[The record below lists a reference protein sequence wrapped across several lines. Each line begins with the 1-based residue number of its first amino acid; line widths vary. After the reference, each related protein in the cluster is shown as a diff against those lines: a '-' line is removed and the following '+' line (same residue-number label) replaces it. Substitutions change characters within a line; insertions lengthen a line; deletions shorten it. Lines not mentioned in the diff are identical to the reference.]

1 MSQPANEIVLH
12 NTSVM
17 MKPIK
22 PMKTHETTVL
32 QTYQQ
37 QLEIQAV
44 EKERKAK
51 NILLMAIPKEHMRDL
66 WIGLCKRDLKP
77 SELVPEGLEKG
88 YDRFQQ
94 LLSQLEAHGAEV
106 STEDANHKFLRS
118 LPPAC
123 KGDNMMEIK
132 RETSRIILHQE
143 KLGSKRR
150 FIWLTQTMDD
160 GIVQMGE
167 TTEVEETNHG
177 THGYQLKYEDV
188 FNGGPQEPEP
198 NVSDDRSSEYSTCQ
212 SNDSAGSIG
221 TSSEHFVDPESENSS
236 VPPEVYVSTPI
247 TSNEKG
253 VSDPKS
259 KEVEP
264 SCVSHIKTPRQPIK
278 DQATPNVNRKN
289 WNAMME
295 RELGEGYSFTKKKC
309 FVCGSLSHLI
319 KDCDYYEKKM
329 AREAEVKKQ
338 RVFNTGNGV
347 AKPVWTNANRVNHS
361 NKFVPRSVQLNA
373 GRPNINS
380 VRPNINTGRKNVNPV
395 RPRVNTGS
403 SNVNTVRSS
412 QPVPT
417 KTSNSFSPK
426 RPQVNQF
433 NQRRHF
439 SKSHSPVSRPIVR
452 NTARMTY
459 SHAVKGNWGSAVKTS
474 AGYNWRNSNSNCDS
488 GPTFIRTVNAK
499 GPQGRPKPE
508 KAWVTRINWRILKN
522 SMGDLLPLE
531 VAKATY
537 LHKVLF
543 TKTECL
549 VVSSDFKM
557 PDENQILLKVP
568 RHHNMYSFDMK
579 TPTPAKGF
587 ACLIAKATS
596 DESKLWHRRL
606 GHINFKNLN
615 KLVKGNL
622 VRGLPSKVFKNDHTC
637 VACHKGKQHRASCKA
652 KLERLITEPLH
663 TLHMDLFG
671 PTSVKSINH
680 ASYCLVI
687 TDDCTRFSWVFFL
700 ASKDETSGIL
710 QNFIRQIENQLS
722 HRVKIIRSDNGT
734 EFKNRDMLEFCG
746 NKGIKQE
753 YSNART
759 PQQNGV
765 AERMNR
771 TLIEAART
779 MLADSL
785 LPTTFWAEAVSTA
798 CYIFNRILLVYWKV
812 DGKSDEGFLV
822 GYSLN
827 SKAYRVYNLVTKRV
841 EVNLHVNFLEDKPNV
856 KGVGYRWMFD
866 IDYLTDSMNYI
877 PKKASSTDSSEDNP
891 KILAFRRELE
901 EIALKHLG
909 KVSENTTTSTPSVN
923 TGSEPVNTEGVIT
936 DFNSL
941 PTEIEVSPAPTL
953 RIHNIHPKSQI
964 LGDPKSAVQTQSKVQ
979 QKSGA
984 HALFSFIQK
993 QQRNNHKDQQHCLF
1007 ACFLSQE
1014 EPKKISEAL
1023 QDDSWVQAMQE
1034 ELLQFKLQQ
1043 VWVLVDLPHGM
1054 KVIGTK
1060 WVYRNKRDER
1070 GVVVRNKARLV
1081 AQGYTQEEGI
1091 DYDEVFAPVARIEA
1105 IRLFLAFASFMGFIV
1120 YQMDVKSAF
1129 LYGTIDEEVYVS
1141 QPPGFVD
1148 PDHPKKVYK
1157 VVKALY
1163 GLHQAPRAWYATLS
1177 TFLEK
1182 HGYKRGTIDKTLFI
1196 KRDKKDIM
1204 LVQVYVDD
1212 IIFGSTK
1219 KSWCDEFEALMKSR
1233 FQMSSMGEL
1242 TFFLGLQVKQNKA
1255 GIFISQD
1262 KYVAEI
1268 LKKFDLVNVKTA
1280 ITPMETKVALTKDE
1294 EAVDVD
1300 VHLYRSMIGSLMYLT
1315 ASRPDIMYAVCVC
1328 SRFQV
1333 TPKTSHLNAVKRIF
1347 KYLKGKPHLGL
1358 WYPRESPFD
1367 LEAFS
1372 DSDYGGSNLDRKS
1385 TTGGC
1390 QFLGQRLISWQ
1401 CKKQT
1406 IVATSTT
1413 EAEYVAAANCCGQ
1426 VLWVQNQLL
1435 DYGFNFMNTKIHID
1449 NESTICI
1456 VKNPVYHSKTK
1467 HIEIRH
1473 HFIRDC
1479 YEKKL
1484 ISVEKIHTDL
1494 NVADLLTKPFDGPRF
1509 NYLVVSIGMINT

>member
-1 MSQPANEIVLH
+1 
-12 NTSVM
+12 
-17 MKPIK
+17 MK
-22 PMKTHETTVL
+22 
-32 QTYQQ
+32 
-37 QLEIQAV
+37 AV
-44 EKERKAK
+44 KEKEQLKKTLDSWKDSSK
-51 NILLMAIPKEHMRDL
+51 NL
-66 WIGLCKRDLKP
+66 WRLINSGMSSSSKLGL
-77 SELVPEGLEKG
+77 G
-88 YDRFQQ
+88 Y
-94 LLSQLEAHGAEV
+94 
-106 STEDANHKFLRS
+106 
-118 LPPAC
+118 
-123 KGDNMMEIK
+123 EIK
-132 RETSRIILHQE
+132 SNNEVPSYE
-143 KLGSKRR
+143 EEMR
-150 FIWLTQTMDD
+150 FS
-160 GIVQMGE
+160 
-167 TTEVEETNHG
+167 
-177 THGYQLKYEDV
+177 V
-188 FNGGPQEPEP
+188 FNCTEEDSGPIESEPS
-198 NVSDDRSSEYSTCQ
+198 VSDDRSSEYSTCQ
-212 SNDSAGSIG
+212 SNDSAGYIG
-221 TSSEHFVDPESENSS
+221 TSTEHSIDLESEISR
-236 VPPEVYVSTPI
+236 VPQEVYVPKPI
-247 TSNEKG
+247 TTNEKVTHG
-253 VSDPKS
+253 RPESALS

-264 SCVSHIKTPRQPIK
+264 SCVTHIKTPRQPIK
-278 DQATPNVNRKN
+278 DQETPKVNRKN

-329 AREAEVKKQ
+329 AREAEFKKQ

-347 AKPVWTNANRVNHS
+347 AKPVWTNANRVNHA
-361 NKFVPRSVQLNA
+361 NQFVPRSVQLNA

-380 VRPNINTGRKNVNPV
+380 VRPNINTGRTNVNPV

-403 SNVNTVRSS
+403 SNVNTVKYSR

-417 KTSNSFSPK
+417 RTSNSFGPK
-426 RPQVNQF
+426 RSQMNQF

-439 SKSHSPVSRPIVR
+439 SKSHSSVRRPFAK
-452 NTARMTY
+452 NTVQM
-459 SHAVKGNWGSAVKTS
+459 SHSYVVKGNWGSAVKTS
-474 AGYNWRNSNSNCDS
+474 AGYNWRHIIPNSNCNGGPISIRTDHPLKNMVDRGIFDS
-488 GPTFIRTVNAK
+488 GCSRNMTGNKDQLEDFEELNRGSVTFGGSKGYITSKGKIRVGNLDFDSVSFVK
-499 GPQGRPKPE
+499 ELGHFNLFSISQICDKQ
-508 KAWVTRINWRILKN
+508 
-522 SMGDLLPLE
+522 
-531 VAKATY
+531 
-537 LHKVLF
+537 HKVLF
-543 TKTECL
+543 TKIECL
-549 VVSSDFKM
+549 IVSFDFKM

-568 RHHNMYSFDMK
+568 RHHNMYNFDMK
-579 TPTPAKGF
+579 TPSLTKDY
-587 ACLIAKATS
+587 ACLIAKATC

-622 VRGLPSKVFKNDHTC
+622 VRGLPSKVFRNDHTC

-710 QNFIRQIENQLS
+710 QNFIRQIENQLN

-734 EFKNRDMLEFCG
+734 EFKNRD
-746 NKGIKQE
+746 
-753 YSNART
+753 
-759 PQQNGV
+759 
-765 AERMNR
+765 
-771 TLIEAART
+771 TLSV
-779 MLADSL
+779 LGK
-785 LPTTFWAEAVSTA
+785 F
-798 CYIFNRILLVYWKV
+798 
-812 DGKSDEGFLV
+812 DGKSDKGFLV

-856 KGVGYRWMFD
+856 KGVWYRWMFD
-866 IDYLTDSMNYI
+866 IDYLTDFMNYI
-877 PKKASSTDSSEDNP
+877 HVSLENQANPHAGASKVTNSACTLQTPNSNASEEKD
-891 KILAFRRELE
+891 ELE
-901 EIALKHLG
+901 EITLKHLG
-909 KVSENTTTSTPSVN
+909 TVSENNSTSTPSVN
-923 TGSEPVNTEGVIT
+923 SGSEPVNTGRLDPDDSPMPELEIFHKSETGIFDEASYDEEGVIT

-941 PTEIEVSPAPTL
+941 PTEIEVSPTPTL

-964 LGDPKSAVQTQSKVQ
+964 LGDPKSAMQTRSKVQ

-984 HALFSFIQK
+984 HALFSYIQK

-1054 KVIGTK
+1054 K
-1060 WVYRNKRDER
+1060 
-1070 GVVVRNKARLV
+1070 
-1081 AQGYTQEEGI
+1081 EEGI
-1091 DYDEVFAPVARIEA
+1091 DYDEVFAPVERIEA

-1182 HGYKRGTIDKTLFI
+1182 HGYKRGMIDNTLFI

-1212 IIFGSTK
+1212 IICRSTK
-1219 KSWCDEFEALMKSR
+1219 KFWCDEFEALMQSI
-1233 FQMSSMGEL
+1233 FQMSSM
-1242 TFFLGLQVKQNKA
+1242 
-1255 GIFISQD
+1255 D
-1262 KYVAEI
+1262 KYMAEI
-1268 LKKFDLVNVKTA
+1268 LKKFDLVSMKTA

-1300 VHLYRSMIGSLMYLT
+1300 V
-1315 ASRPDIMYAVCVC
+1315 
-1328 SRFQV
+1328 

-1347 KYLKGKPHLGL
+1347 KYLKGKPNLGL
-1358 WYPRESPFD
+1358 WNPKESPFD
-1367 LEAFS
+1367 LEAFF
-1372 DSDYGGSNLDRKS
+1372 DSDYG
-1385 TTGGC
+1385 
-1390 QFLGQRLISWQ
+1390 
-1401 CKKQT
+1401 
-1406 IVATSTT
+1406 
-1413 EAEYVAAANCCGQ
+1413 
-1426 VLWVQNQLL
+1426 
-1435 DYGFNFMNTKIHID
+1435 
-1449 NESTICI
+1449 
-1456 VKNPVYHSKTK
+1456 
-1467 HIEIRH
+1467 
-1473 HFIRDC
+1473 
-1479 YEKKL
+1479 
-1484 ISVEKIHTDL
+1484 
-1494 NVADLLTKPFDGPRF
+1494 
-1509 NYLVVSIGMINT
+1509 